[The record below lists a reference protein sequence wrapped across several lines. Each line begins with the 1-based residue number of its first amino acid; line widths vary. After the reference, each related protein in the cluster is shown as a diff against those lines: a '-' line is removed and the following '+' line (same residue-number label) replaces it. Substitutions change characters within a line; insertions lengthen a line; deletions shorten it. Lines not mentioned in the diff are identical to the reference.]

1 MNSTFCGEVL
11 TSIRGL
17 KFPDLYVTKF
27 FFKEKLHLKESKG
40 KVLELGCGNGNN
52 LILFRAYGY
61 ETIGIDVDKKAI
73 EDANYN
79 FKLLFGK
86 EGYHFVESNFLKF
99 PIIKEFL
106 KEPLDVLLIPNSL
119 NYVRREDFFS
129 LLKFLKDTLKGK
141 LKIFL
146 RFRSPRDSRVCCG
159 EPLGKGEF
167 LIKTDITGEKGQIL
181 TVYEENE
188 MVFLLREFL
197 NLSNYKVFH
206 LYEENLHSGIKVLNA
221 DIVLWGDI
229 EL

>member
-61 ETIGIDVDKKAI
+61 ETIGVDVDKKAI

-86 EGYHFVESNFLKF
+86 NGYHFVESNFLNF
-99 PIIKEFL
+99 PVIEKFL
-106 KEPLDVLLIPNSL
+106 KEPLDVLLISNSL
-119 NYVRREDFFS
+119 YYVRREDFFT
-129 LLKFLKDTLKGK
+129 LLKFLKDTLRGK

-167 LIKTDITGEKGQIL
+167 L
-181 TVYEENE
+181 
-188 MVFLLREFL
+188 
-197 NLSNYKVFH
+197 NLSNHKVFH
-206 LYEENLHSGIKVLNA
+206 LYEENLHSGIKILNA

-229 EL
+229 KLSTTPHQRCEA